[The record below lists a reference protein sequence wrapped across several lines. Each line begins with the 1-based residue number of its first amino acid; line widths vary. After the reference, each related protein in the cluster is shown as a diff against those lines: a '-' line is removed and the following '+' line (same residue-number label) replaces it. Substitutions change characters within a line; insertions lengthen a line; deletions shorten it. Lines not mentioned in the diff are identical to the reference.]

1 MTINGLHSF
10 RPMSD
15 LAVEL
20 DRKTWTRLLTKC
32 VTVTEALEAGDL
44 NLTSGDEEA
53 LTGFLAYFGA

>member
-1 MTINGLHSF
+1 
-10 RPMSD
+10 MSD